1 MSIRRGVTLGDQVYS
16 YIRKNIVSGFYTS
29 GQTLVE
35 SELASELQVSRTPVS
50 NAVIMLKERGLL
62 EDRAGKPEV
71 PRLSLKDVT
80 DLYRCRLALDAL
92 ATRTA
97 AEIIT
102 PKELARL
109 ARDLE
114 DWHEPSTDCDRSALW
129 VTDLGFHATIYEASS
144 NRHLLRFAQI
154 TTELAAVY
162 RHRTV
167 RPQRAHGT
175 DPLRNEDDI
184 RREHLQIL
192 DALREH
198 DPAAAERAARRH
210 IENVIEHL
218 HRSEVTDPDDRSA
231 HAPETR

>member
-1 MSIRRGVTLGDQVYS
+1 MSIRRGVTLSDQVYAF
-16 YIRKNIVSGFYTS
+16 IRKNIVLGVYES
-29 GQTLVE
+29 GQILVE

-50 NAVIMLKERGLL
+50 NAVVMLKERGLL

-92 ATRTA
+92 ATRMA
-97 AEIIT
+97 AETMT
-102 PKELARL
+102 PKDLVRL

-114 DWHEPSTDCDRSALW
+114 DWHEPSTEGDRTALW
-129 VTDLGFHATIYEASS
+129 VTDLGFHATIYRASG

-167 RPQRAHGT
+167 RKLVADGAG
-175 DPLRNEDDI
+175 PLRNKDDI
-184 RREHLQIL
+184 RQEHLQIL

-198 DPAAAERAARRH
+198 DPVAAERAARRH

-218 HRSEVTDPDDRSA
+218 HRSEVTSSEDHRTYA
-231 HAPETR
+231 AENA

>member
-1 MSIRRGVTLGDQVYS
+1 MSIRRGATLGEQVYA
-16 YIRKNIVSGFYTS
+16 YIRKNIVMGVYTS
-29 GQTLVE
+29 GQILVE

-92 ATRTA
+92 ATRAA

-102 PKELARL
+102 PRDLARL

-114 DWHEPSTDCDRSALW
+114 DWHEPTVDGDRTALW
-129 VTDLGFHATIYEASS
+129 VSDLGFHATIYKASG

-154 TTELAAVY
+154 ATELSAVY

-167 RPQRAHGT
+167 RPLRAGAAG
-175 DPLRNEDDI
+175 PLRDEDDI

-192 DALREH
+192 DALRDQ
-198 DPAAAERAARRH
+198 DPAAAERAARSH

-218 HRSEVTDPDDRSA
+218 HRSEVTGADADMDYVTENA
-231 HAPETR
+231 